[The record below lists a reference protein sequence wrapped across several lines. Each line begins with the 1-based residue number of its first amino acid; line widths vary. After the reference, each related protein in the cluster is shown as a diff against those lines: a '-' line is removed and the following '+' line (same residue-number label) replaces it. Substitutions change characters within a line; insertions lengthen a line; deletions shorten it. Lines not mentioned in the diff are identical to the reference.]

1 MSIIDGLLFISS
13 LNLMDITSKE
23 RKKRLDCSKRMNIY
37 QLELMN
43 DLLPTGKKLETNR
56 LSDAQI
62 NLIRR
67 IENR

>member
-13 LNLMDITSKE
+13 LNLMDITFKE

-43 DLLPTGKKLETNR
+43 NLLPTGKKLETNR

>member
-43 DLLPTGKKLETNR
+43 NLLPTGKKLETNR